1 MKVLLINTE
10 HALLGGAHTVYLNT
24 AEMLKKAGVEVV
36 FFAMHSSKELP
47 CEQSGFFAKANNRK
61 NVFQYVKNS
70 FYNSDAAKCLQRL
83 LDAEHPDIAHVH
95 LMWGNLSPSIL
106 DVLKKNHIPVVH
118 TVHDYAMICARATLK
133 ANDGSVCEKC
143 KGGGFCQSIK
153 TRCLNGSLVK
163 SVVATTEMS
172 RRYKKHHPAD
182 FIDHF
187 HFVSHFCADKHTE
200 MDSRFTNVP
209 QTVLYNVPDNLVVKM
224 SDGVKNETY
233 TNYYLYYGRLAYEK
247 GIKTLIG
254 AVGQM
259 RSVHLKIVGTGSL
272 EESLKDSCSN
282 NGINNVEFLG
292 FKKGEELYEI
302 VQNAKFVCVPSEW
315 YENNPMTIIEAYTLG
330 TPVIAAKI
338 GGIPEIV
345 DDGKTGFLFESASV
359 KSLVNS
365 LKRSEELSREDYNQ
379 MKIAA
384 KEFANFKFEREK
396 YVERLLG
403 IYSETIND
411 YNR

>member
-143 KGGGFCQSIK
+143 KGGRFCESIK
-153 TRCLNGSLVK
+153 TRCHNGSFMK
-163 SVVATTEMS
+163 SIVATMEMS
-172 RRYKKHHPAD
+172 HRYKKHHPVD
-182 FIDHF
+182 LIN
-187 HFVSHFCADKHTE
+187 HFVFVTNFCANKHCE
-200 MDSRFTNVP
+200 LDGRFDNASKS
-209 QTVLYNVPDNLVVKM
+209 VLYNVPDEEVVRL
-224 SDGVKNETY
+224 SNDDLTDSFDGG
-233 TNYYLYYGRLAYEK
+233 YLYYGRLAYEK
-247 GIKTLIG
+247 GLWTLIS
-254 AVGQM
+254 AFAE
-259 RSVHLKIVGTGSL
+259 RKNLKLKVVGTGPLSDML
-272 EESLKDSCSN
+272 VERCKKEK
-282 NGINNVEFLG
+282 INNVEFLG
-292 FKKGEELYEI
+292 FKSGEELYRI
-302 VQNAKFVCVPSEW
+302 VQNAKFVCAPSEW
-315 YENNPMTIIEAYTLG
+315 YENGPMTVIEGATLG
-330 TPVIAAKI
+330 TPSI
-338 GGIPEIV
+338 GARIGAIPELIK
-345 DDGKTGFLFESASV
+345 DGETGFLFESASV
-359 KSLVNS
+359 DSLVDTLN
-365 LKRSEELSREDYNQ
+365 RSEELTREKYYQ
-379 MKIAA
+379 MKMAA
-384 KEFANFKFEREK
+384 KEYAHTKFEREK
-396 YVERLLG
+396 YVERLCN
-403 IYSETIND
+403 IYMQTINE